1 MGTIRLKIHEQRFM
15 DLSDICFKITKLV
28 TRGGEKSVRMAPTLK
43 KKKKKQDHLD
53 ESKRRL
59 RSKAP

>member
-1 MGTIRLKIHEQRFM
+1 MGTIRLKIQEQRFM
-15 DLSDICFKITKLV
+15 DLSDICLKITKLV
-28 TRGGEKSVRMAPTLK
+28 TRGGEKIVRMAPPTK